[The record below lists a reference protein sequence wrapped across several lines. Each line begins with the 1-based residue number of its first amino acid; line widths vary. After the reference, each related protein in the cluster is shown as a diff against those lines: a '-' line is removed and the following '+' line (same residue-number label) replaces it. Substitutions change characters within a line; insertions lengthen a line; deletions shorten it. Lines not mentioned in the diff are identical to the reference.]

1 MTPTVLVLG
10 ATGTT
15 GSRVVRAL
23 RERGVVPREA
33 SRTAAGPTR
42 FDWRD
47 ETTWEP
53 ALQGVQRLYLV
64 APTDGSDPAPTVAR
78 FLTASIDA
86 GLRRVVLLSS
96 SALEPAP
103 AGPGAL
109 PAVVRAAVP
118 EWAVLRPSWF
128 MSNMLGETPLAA
140 GLRAGEV
147 VTATGAGRVAFVDP
161 DDIAAVAVQALLAE
175 PSLNTELVL
184 TGPATHSYNELC
196 ELVADSRG
204 HPIRYHSATVQ
215 EYADHLVRAG
225 LPAAYAPLLAGL
237 DEPISRGSED
247 RITDTVSQ
255 VTGRPAGTLYAF
267 ITRHATELAR

>member
-15 GSRVVRAL
+15 GSRVARAL
-23 RERGVVPREA
+23 RGRGVVPREA
-33 SRTAAGPTR
+33 SRTSAGLTR
-42 FDWRD
+42 FDWHD
-47 ETTWEP
+47 QTTWEP
-53 ALQGVQRLYLV
+53 ALRDVQRLYLV
-64 APTDGSDPAPTVAR
+64 PPTDGSDPASVVAR
-78 FLTASIDA
+78 FLARAADA

-109 PAVVRAAVP
+109 PAIVRAAVP

-128 MSNMLGETPLAA
+128 MSNMLAGTPLAA

-147 VTATGAGRVAFVDP
+147 VTATGAGRVAFIDP
-161 DDIAAVAVQALLAE
+161 DDIAAVAVQALLTE

-184 TGPATHSYNELC
+184 TGPAAHSYAELC
-196 ELVADSRG
+196 GLVADVRG
-204 HPIRYHSATVQ
+204 HPIRHSSVSVQ
-215 EYADHLVRAG
+215 QYTDHLVQGG

-247 RITDTVSQ
+247 RVTETVPQITGQ
-255 VTGRPAGTLYAF
+255 PAGTLHAF
-267 ITRHATELAR
+267 VTRHATQLTR

>member
-15 GSRVVRAL
+15 GSRVVAAL
-23 RERGVVPREA
+23 CGRGVVPREA
-33 SRTAAGPTR
+33 SRTAAGLTR
-42 FDWRD
+42 FDWHE

-64 APTDGSDPAPTVAR
+64 PPTDGSDPAPTVAR
-78 FLTASIDA
+78 FLATGTGA
-86 GLRRVVLLSS
+86 GLRRAVLLSS

-109 PAVVRAAVP
+109 PAIVRAAVP

-128 MSNMLGETPLAA
+128 MSNVLGGTPLAA

-147 VTATGAGRVAFVDP
+147 VTATGAGRVAFIDP

-175 PSLNTELVL
+175 PSLNAELVL
-184 TGPATHSYNELC
+184 TGPAAHSYAELC
-196 ELVADSRG
+196 GLVADLRG
-204 HPIRYHSATVQ
+204 HPVRHSSVSIE
-215 EYADHLVRAG
+215 EYTDHLVRAG
-225 LPAAYAPLLAGL
+225 LPAAYAPLLASL

-247 RITDTVSQ
+247 RVTDTVSQ
-255 VTGRPAGTLYAF
+255 VTGRSAGTLRDF
-267 ITRHATELAR
+267 VSRHVTELTR